1 MFLPTA
7 IICTVLGF
15 TMLLSIEMAI
25 AKALGFLWYIKI
37 VQNVT
42 VSAIVENLAFGVDV

>member
-7 IICTVLGF
+7 IMCTVIGF

-25 AKALGFLWYIKI
+25 AKALGFL
-37 VQNVT
+37 
-42 VSAIVENLAFGVDV
+42 